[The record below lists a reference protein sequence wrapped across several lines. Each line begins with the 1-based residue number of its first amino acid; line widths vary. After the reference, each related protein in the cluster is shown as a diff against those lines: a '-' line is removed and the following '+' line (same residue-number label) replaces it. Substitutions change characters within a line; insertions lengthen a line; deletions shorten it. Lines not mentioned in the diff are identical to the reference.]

1 MASSCTYSRCGR
13 LLDCSSDS
21 RDHAVIDR
29 TDGAAGRR
37 DIKEVGMMEFPE
49 RLVVLRKDRG
59 LTQRDLA
66 SEIGVH
72 VSQLRR
78 YEAGASQPTLDVL
91 RRMAGVLGVSGE
103 QLLFDTDERGPG
115 DDMRSQYEA
124 VTRLDADEKQVVR
137 SVLDAFVLRHDT
149 KRRLAAD
156 SAEGRER

>member
-1 MASSCTYSRCGR
+1 
-13 LLDCSSDS
+13 
-21 RDHAVIDR
+21 
-29 TDGAAGRR
+29 
-37 DIKEVGMMEFPE
+37 MEFPE

-66 SEIGVH
+66 SAIGVH

-137 SVLDAFVLRHDT
+137 SVLDAFILRHDT

-156 SAEGRER
+156 SAEGGEL